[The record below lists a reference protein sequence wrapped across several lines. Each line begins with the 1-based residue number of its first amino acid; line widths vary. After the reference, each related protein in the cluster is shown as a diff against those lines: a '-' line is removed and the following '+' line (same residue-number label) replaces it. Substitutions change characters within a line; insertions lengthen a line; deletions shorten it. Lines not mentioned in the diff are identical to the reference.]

1 MSENFEALRFLQDE
15 IDRFAKMGPPELQA
29 LSLQDRFSTIPDS
42 EGHGSIICGAAAF
55 LRLRTAAELAI
66 SRASLSGRISVDNF
80 FDILIDNIVERFLR
94 HRLPIN
100 QSSADK
106 LFSDSLKSAAKAL
119 RSTTHFIP
127 CLISDDKGP
136 TEFNIGKIRFRPC
149 QACLHELLPL
159 FEEYQSEIH
168 ATDGNND
175 ILLDDTIKYYKTFD
189 WIAELTIDK
198 ADATASRK
206 IAADTVELAL
216 NFLHMLL
223 GATYSQHI
231 RARGPS
237 PSVENRGHFA
247 VCDGKICDVEIN
259 RSWQDRSL
267 GEGWWQHLNQI
278 GAAAVLPIIG
288 KVVDNS
294 LTLTPAPLARRL
306 IDAAHWYGDASREKF
321 PASQMVKF
329 VIAMERIL
337 TTANE
342 KDLTRT
348 FCDRGS
354 ALTTFPHRDHRSDER
369 RRFAIVYNARSR
381 FVHGSSSP
389 SDKRYL
395 VLLAEAEELSR
406 AVLWS
411 ALYFFNQD
419 DRIVDSSVTEKRL
432 GKGFDSLVKLFEP
445 AAKQRSLF
453 GTLGNVCK
461 RWVFRTERNY

>member
-1 MSENFEALRFLQDE
+1 VSEYFKALRFLQDE
-15 IDRFAKMGPPELQA
+15 IDRFAKMGLPELQA
-29 LSLQDRFSTIPDS
+29 LSVQDNFSTICHP

-55 LRLRTAAELAI
+55 LRLRTAAESAI
-66 SRASLSGRISVDNF
+66 FREGYSERMTVENL

-94 HRLPIN
+94 QGLLIN

-106 LFSDSLKSAAKAL
+106 LFADSVKSASKAL
-119 RSTTHFIP
+119 RSTTHLIP
-127 CLISDDKGP
+127 CLISDDKEP
-136 TEFNIGKIRFRPC
+136 AEFNIGKIRFRPC
-149 QACLHELLPL
+149 QVCLDELLPL
-159 FEEYQSEIH
+159 FEQYQSEIR

-175 ILLDDTIKYYKTFD
+175 ILLDDTIKYYKSFD
-189 WIAELTIDK
+189 WIAELTIDQ
-198 ADATASRK
+198 ADAAASRK
-206 IAADTVELAL
+206 IAASAVEVAL

-223 GATYSQHI
+223 GATYSQHL
-231 RARGPS
+231 RVCGPS
-237 PSVENRGHFA
+237 PNVENRGHFA

-267 GEGWWQHLNQI
+267 GEGWWQHLSQI

-294 LTLTPAPLARRL
+294 LTLAPAPLARRL

-337 TTANE
+337 TTAKE
-342 KDLTRT
+342 KDLTKT

-354 ALTTFPHRDHRSDER
+354 ALTTFPHRDHRLDER
-369 RRFAIVYNARSR
+369 RRFAKVYEARSR

-389 SDKRYL
+389 SDKKYL
-395 VLLAEAEELSR
+395 ILLAESEELSR

-411 ALYFFNQD
+411 ALHFFNQD
-419 DRIVDSSVTEKRL
+419 DRIVDPSVTDKRL
-432 GKGFDSLVKLFEP
+432 GKCFDSLVKLFETR
-445 AAKQRSLF
+445 AKWRSLF
-453 GTLGNVCK
+453 GTLGKTCK
-461 RWVFRTERNY
+461 RWVSRVVQKS